1 MSQTDDREASRVKA
15 DTEEIKSGMAVLTA
29 VAHGKLPE
37 RTDGTTAT
45 QRKAQIRIA
54 RANLTSENEQL
65 RIEERQERFG
75 EDVWKNSPFDPTKD
89 VQKQTEDFAKAQS
102 EAKKAFLEQGK
113 MKREA
118 DRKTAA
124 DAKAAKKKEE
134 DDAKAAKKEEE
145 DDTKAAKKAA
155 KPKAKGRSR
164 ARVHERSA
172 VAVVQDVCQRFPML
186 VVEKKG
192 AASSRTKQC

>member
-1 MSQTDDREASRVKA
+1 MIHECHTESIEKLDGVKA
-15 DTEEIKSGMAVLTA
+15 DTEEIKSGMTVLTA
-29 VAHGKLPE
+29 IAHGKLPE

-118 DRKTAA
+118 DRKAAA
-124 DAKAAKKKEE
+124 DAKAAKKWEE
-134 DDAKAAKKEEE
+134 TEAKAAE
-145 DDTKAAKKAA
+145 KAAEKAIA
-155 KPKAKGRSR
+155 KPKAKCRSR
-164 ARVHERSA
+164 ARVQESSA
-172 VAVVQDVCQRFPML
+172 ML
-186 VVEKKG
+186 P
-192 AASSRTKQC
+192 